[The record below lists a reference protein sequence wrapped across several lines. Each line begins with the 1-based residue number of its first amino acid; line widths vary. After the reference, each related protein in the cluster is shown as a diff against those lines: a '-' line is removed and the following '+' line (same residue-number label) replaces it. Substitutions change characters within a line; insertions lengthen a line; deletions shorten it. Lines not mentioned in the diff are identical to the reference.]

1 MILDHIGIAVK
12 DLKESLKFFK
22 DVLGLELIR
31 VEEVPEEKV
40 KVAMV
45 KAGGVRLELL
55 EATSEDSA
63 IARFIKKRGEG
74 IHHIALRVENAEEV
88 SEVLRRKGLKLVY
101 SEPKVVSEGSRKVN
115 FIHPKSAHGILL
127 EVMEVLKNE

>member
-45 KAGGVRLELL
+45 KAGEVRLELL
-55 EATSEDSA
+55 EATSEDST